1 MRTIPEVVCFIF
13 FPVIKLMEYIQ
24 GMLGPTFLCNATESG
39 GTLWN
44 VWRSRKSKKDMQC
57 HVQTEQKK
65 QNDKQWSTKHCTKKL
80 KFEQHETHIN
90 SNAPEV
96 NFDFFRHLYL

>member
-1 MRTIPEVVCFIF
+1 MIY
-13 FPVIKLMEYIQ
+13 KALH
-24 GMLGPTFLCNATESG
+24 
-39 GTLWN
+39 
-44 VWRSRKSKKDMQC
+44 KK
-57 HVQTEQKK
+57 KR
-65 QNDKQWSTKHCTKKL
+65 